1 VRPPAGFVS
10 GFLGGLAG
18 VGKAPMTVWM
28 GWTGHPA
35 GGGTR
40 ADAHYNQ
47 PSFFFL
53 FSFYFLLFL
62 SFILL

>member
-1 VRPPAGFVS
+1 VPPPAGFVS

-18 VGKAPMTVWM
+18 VGKPPMAVWM

-47 PSFFFL
+47 PSF
-53 FSFYFLLFL
+53 SFYFLLFL